1 MEYNIKLKDIELLV
15 EGAKDLTLNP
25 KAEDSLIALLDLKDK
40 VDELVEQAKSM
51 ILDEGRKKYKDL
63 KSITASNLKLSLR
76 YFGDKYDTQDPE
88 FRKEIVNTRVDS
100 SKIENYLKENGK
112 LPDSVMSKARTE
124 KVVITRI

>member
-63 KSITASNLKLSLR
+63 KSITASNLKLSVR

-88 FRKEIVNTRVDS
+88 FRKEIVSTRVDS
-100 SKIENYLKENGK
+100 TKIEKYLEENGK